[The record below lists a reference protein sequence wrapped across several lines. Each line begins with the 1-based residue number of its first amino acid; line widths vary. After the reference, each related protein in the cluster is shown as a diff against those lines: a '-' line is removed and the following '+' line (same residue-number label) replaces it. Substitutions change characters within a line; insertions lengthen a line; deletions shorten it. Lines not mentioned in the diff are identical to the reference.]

1 MEIPILTRFIEG
13 LKLFFESKRLR
24 WLFVIFIVST
34 LFTILF
40 RELGRIFPGL
50 AQGFIAVIGGIFP
63 TYFLVTAFMAL
74 LGLQR
79 FLASDESYRKSLIYT
94 IVWMIISIVLYAMLW
109 YTGMV
114 FFLMIGVAF
123 LGWIGFQAYLSSRSA
138 LGYAEKVQVETR
150 SKVVSFVFGS
160 LHVVSYVIVI
170 GAFIFLGIWN
180 LSTAGGLDLP
190 TFVAALLGTFVAL
203 GFNFLNGLIMIRE
216 RKKVTVD
223 NLAVLGLFV
232 SLYSAYFLYNIMKP
246 ASATIDL
253 VSLTIDIAI
262 SVFFILYAMSAV
274 GLTLASRAHLDTRWK
289 ISSELAATI
298 TFFLASGYLVVQ
310 ALFDVFSVGLLGDR
324 VPDVI
329 KLFVFPFVALVM
341 ELLFIRRSRRE
352 PEPVVVPDFTAGD
365 DETPADLHA
374 PDGSEAE
381 LHAPD
386 GEPEGLHAPD
396 GSEAELHAP
405 DGEPVGLR
413 APDDS
418 PTEVGEEMVIE
429 EETAFEEEM
438 VEEET
443 SIEEDF
449 ESYEEDSE

>member
-1 MEIPILTRFIEG
+1 MEIPVLTRFIDG

-40 RELGRIFPGL
+40 RELGRIFPDL

-63 TYFLVTAFMAL
+63 TYFLITAFMAI

-79 FLASDESYRKSLIYT
+79 FLASDESYKKSLIYT
-94 IVWMIISIVLYAMLW
+94 IVWMIISTVLYAMLW

-114 FFLMIGVAF
+114 FFLLIGVSF

-150 SKVVSFVFGS
+150 SKAVTFVFGS
-160 LHVVSYVIVI
+160 LHVVSYIIVI
-170 GAFIFLGIWN
+170 GAMIFFTIWN
-180 LSTAGGLDLP
+180 LSTGGGLDLP
-190 TFVAALLGTFVAL
+190 TLVAALLGTGAAL

-232 SLYSAYFLYNIMKP
+232 SLYSAYFLYNILKP
-246 ASATIDL
+246 VSATIDL
-253 VSLTIDIAI
+253 VSLAIDIGI
-262 SVFFILYAMSAV
+262 SVFFILYAMSSV

-310 ALFDVFSVGLLGDR
+310 ALFDVLSGGLIGQR
-324 VPDVI
+324 IPDII
-329 KLFVFPFVALVM
+329 KLLVFPLVALVM
-341 ELLFIRRSRRE
+341 ELLFIRRAGKE
-352 PEPVVVPDFTAGD
+352 PKPVIVPDFVTELEEEEK
-365 DETPADLHA
+365 DE
-374 PDGSEAE
+374 SEDPE
-381 LHAPD
+381 V
-386 GEPEGLHAPD
+386 EPE
-396 GSEAELHAP
+396 EAMIEE
-405 DGEPVGLR
+405 EP
-413 APDDS
+413 
-418 PTEVGEEMVIE
+418 EVIE
-429 EETAFEEEM
+429 EPDEEEPSYTDE
-438 VEEET
+438 VEEEET